1 MRKTFWF
8 TACVV
13 ALAALASGCSHQE
26 TAPVAATKSA
36 IPDSAVF
43 SQASVDPSLSATAG
57 QASLPG
63 LTMEPTTTY
72 TGDAAPASTTT
83 TNPCAYDASS
93 GRVVCTPVVR
103 EGLTYTRSYAYYDT
117 AGKAQ
122 PSPNAAT
129 RSMNTQISVKG
140 TRTTA
145 KGDTVAIDRS
155 SNTTLSGLGKGAATH
170 TINGT
175 EHGTT
180 TSSYTIFW
188 GKVSATE
195 TFDVVTKDVVVQ
207 AEAKSRWPLSGT
219 TTRTS
224 TTVATLEKTLTRTST
239 SSETVTYDGTNIAKV
254 VIVRDGVTRNCTRD
268 LSTGKNTCS

>member
-13 ALAALASGCSHQE
+13 ALTALASGCSHQD
-26 TAPVAATKSA
+26 TAPAAATKST

-43 SQASVDPSLSATAG
+43 SSASVDPSLSASAG

-63 LTMEPTTTY
+63 LTMEPTSTY
-72 TGDAAPASTTT
+72 TGDVAPATT
-83 TNPCAYDASS
+83 TNPCTYDASA

-122 PSPNAAT
+122 PAPNAAT
-129 RSMNTQISVKG
+129 RSMNTQIGVKG

-145 KGDTVAIDRS
+145 KGDTVSIDRS
-155 SNTTLSGLGKGAATH
+155 SNTTLSGLGKGVATH

-180 TSSYTIFW
+180 TSSYTIYW

-207 AEAKSRWPLSGT
+207 AEAKSRWPLSGST
-219 TTRTS
+219 SRTS
-224 TTVATLEKTLTRTST
+224 TTVATLEKTLTRTAT
-239 SSETVTYDGTNIAKV
+239 SSETVTYNGTSVVPV
-254 VIVRDGVTRNCTRD
+254 VIVRDGVTHNCTRD